1 MSKKKL
7 WLLLSAAVFVLIV
20 AVILLL
26 QSGPADRFIIP
37 NHIIVCLDAGHG
49 GSDPGAVFEGRQE
62 KDDNLAVVLA
72 VREALEAHG
81 AHNLTVLLTRSDDTA
96 LELEERVA
104 FANQND
110 ATLFVSIHRN
120 SGGGQG
126 VETWVSADGHRPETD
141 LATLIQANLKEAHI
155 TKDRGVKS
163 GTASNPHASYYVVG
177 NTKMPACLIELG
189 FIDNQW
195 DNMYLDSNFDL
206 WAQAIADGI
215 LQMVK
220 LK

>member
-7 WLLLSAAVFVLIV
+7 WLLLPAAVFVLIV

-37 NHIIVCLDAGHG
+37 DHIIVCLDAGHG

-81 AHNLTVLLTRSDDTA
+81 ADNLTVLLTREDDTA

-104 FANQND
+104 FANRND
-110 ATLFVSIHRN
+110 TTLFVSIHRN

-126 VETWVSADGHRPETD
+126 VETWISADGHRPETD
-141 LATLIQANLKEAHI
+141 LATLIQANLKEAYI

-195 DNMYLDSNFDL
+195 DNMALDGNLEL

>member
-7 WLLLSAAVFVLIV
+7 WLLLPAAVFVLIV

-37 NHIIVCLDAGHG
+37 DHIIVCLDAGHG

-81 AHNLTVLLTRSDDTA
+81 ADNLTVLLTREDDTA
-96 LELEERVA
+96 LELEERVD
-104 FANQND
+104 FANRND

-126 VETWVSADGHRPETD
+126 VETWISADGHRPETD
-141 LATLIQANLKEAHI
+141 LATLIQANLKEAYI

-177 NTKMPACLIELG
+177 NTKMPACLVELG

-195 DNMYLDSNFDL
+195 DNMALDGNLEL

>member
-1 MSKKKL
+1 MSRKKL
-7 WLLLSAAVFVLIV
+7 LLLLPAAVLLLIAAVL
-20 AVILLL
+20 LLL
-26 QSGPADRFIIP
+26 QYSPSDRFIIP
-37 NHIIVCLDAGHG
+37 DHITVCLDAGHG

-62 KDDNLAVVLA
+62 KDDNLAMVLA
-72 VREALEAHG
+72 VRDALEAHG
-81 AHNLTVLLTRSDDTA
+81 ADNLTVLLTREEDTA

-104 FANQND
+104 FANEKD

-126 VETWVSADGHRPETD
+126 VETWVSADGHRPETE
-141 LATLIQANLKEAHI
+141 LATLIQANLKEADI
-155 TKDRGVKS
+155 TKDRGVKK

-177 NTKMPACLIELG
+177 HTRMPACLVELG

-195 DNMYLDSNFDL
+195 DNMALDDNFAL

>member
-7 WLLLSAAVFVLIV
+7 WLLLPAAVFVLIV

-37 NHIIVCLDAGHG
+37 DHIIVCLDAGHG

-81 AHNLTVLLTRSDDTA
+81 ADNLTVLLTREDDTA

-104 FANQND
+104 FANRND

-126 VETWVSADGHRPETD
+126 VETWISADGHRPETD
-141 LATLIQANLKEAHI
+141 LATLIQANLKEAYI

-195 DNMYLDSNFDL
+195 DNMALDGNLEL

>member
-1 MSKKKL
+1 MTKKKL
-7 WLLLSAAVFVLIV
+7 WLILPVAAFALIV
-20 AVILLL
+20 AVIFLLHNRP
-26 QSGPADRFIIP
+26 SDRFVIP
-37 NHIIVCLDAGHG
+37 DHIVICLDAGHG
-49 GSDPGAVFEGRQE
+49 GQDPGAVFEGRQE
-62 KDDNLAVVLA
+62 KNDTLDMVLA
-72 VREALEAHG
+72 VRDALEREGHD
-81 AHNLTVLLTRSDDTA
+81 NLEVILTREDDTA
-96 LELEERVA
+96 LELAQRA
-104 FANQND
+104 DFANRND

-126 VETWVSADGHRPETD
+126 VETWISADGLRPETD
-141 LATLIQANLKEAHI
+141 LATLIQANLKEAYI
-155 TKDRGVKS
+155 TRDRGVKK

-177 NTKMPACLIELG
+177 NTKMPACLVELG

-195 DNMYLDSNFDL
+195 DNMYLDGNFDL

>member
-7 WLLLSAAVFVLIV
+7 WLLLPAAVFVLIV

-37 NHIIVCLDAGHG
+37 DHIIVCLDAGHG
-49 GSDPGAVFEGRQE
+49 GGDPGAVFEGRQE

-81 AHNLTVLLTRSDDTA
+81 ADNLTVLLTREDDTA

-104 FANQND
+104 FANRND
-110 ATLFVSIHRN
+110 TTLFVSIHRN

-126 VETWVSADGHRPETD
+126 VETWISADGHRPETD
-141 LATLIQANLKEAHI
+141 LATLIQANLKEAYI

-195 DNMYLDSNFDL
+195 DNMALDGNLEL

>member
-7 WLLLSAAVFVLIV
+7 WLLLPAAVFVLLL

-26 QSGPADRFIIP
+26 HNRPEDRFVIP
-37 NHIIVCLDAGHG
+37 DHIIVCLDAGHG

-62 KDDNLAVVLA
+62 KDDNLAMVLA
-72 VREALEAHG
+72 VRDALEAHG
-81 AHNLTVLLTRSDDTA
+81 ADNLTVLLTREDDTA

-104 FANQND
+104 VANQND

-126 VETWVSADGHRPETD
+126 VETWISDEGHRPETD
-141 LATLIQANLKEAHI
+141 LATLIQANLKEAYI

-195 DNMYLDSNFDL
+195 DNMALDGNFDL

>member
-7 WLLLSAAVFVLIV
+7 WLLLPAAVFVLIV

-37 NHIIVCLDAGHG
+37 DHIIVCLDAGHG

-72 VREALEAHG
+72 VRDALEAHG

>member
-1 MSKKKL
+1 MNKKKL
-7 WLLLSAAVFVLIV
+7 WLLLPAAILVLTAAV
-20 AVILLL
+20 LLL
-26 QSGPADRFIIP
+26 RQSGPADRFIIP
-37 NHIIVCLDAGHG
+37 DHIIVCLDAGHG

-72 VREALEAHG
+72 VRDALEAHG
-81 AHNLTVLLTRSDDTA
+81 ADDLTVLLTRSDDTA

-104 FANQND
+104 FANQKN
-110 ATLFVSIHRN
+110 ATLFVSVHRN

-126 VETWVSADGHRPETD
+126 VEIWVSADGQRPETD
-141 LATLIQANLKEAHI
+141 LATLIQTNLKEAGI
-155 TKDRGVKS
+155 TRDRGVKS

-177 NTKMPACLIELG
+177 NTKMPACLVELG
-189 FIDNQW
+189 FIDNQQ
-195 DNMYLDSNFDL
+195 DNTALDDSLEL

>member
-1 MSKKKL
+1 MAEEKK
-7 WLLLSAAVFVLIV
+7 
-20 AVILLL
+20 VILT
-26 QSGPADRFIIP
+26 R
-37 NHIIVCLDAGHG
+37 
-49 GSDPGAVFEGRQE
+49 EG
-62 KDDNLAVVLA
+62 
-72 VREALEAHG
+72 
-81 AHNLTVLLTRSDDTA
+81 DTA
-96 LELEERVA
+96 LELEERA
-104 FANQND
+104 DFANDHN
-110 ATLFVSIHRN
+110 ATLFVSVHRN

-126 VETWVSADGHRPETD
+126 VETWVSAEGHRHELQ
-141 LATLIQANLKEAHI
+141 LAASIQDKLDKAGIA
-155 TKDRGVKS
+155 KDRGVKS

-195 DNMYLDSNFDL
+195 DNMALDGNLEL

>member
-7 WLLLSAAVFVLIV
+7 WLLLPAAVFVLIL

-37 NHIIVCLDAGHG
+37 DHIIVCLDAGHG

-81 AHNLTVLLTRSDDTA
+81 ADNLTVLLTRDGDTA

-104 FANQND
+104 FANQKD

-120 SGGGQG
+120 NGGGQG
-126 VETWVSADGHRPETD
+126 VETWISADGHRPETD
-141 LATLIQANLKEAHI
+141 LATLIQANLKEAYI

-195 DNMYLDSNFDL
+195 DNMALDGNLEL

>member
-1 MSKKKL
+1 MTKKKL
-7 WLLLSAAVFVLIV
+7 WLILPAAAFVLIA

-26 QSGPADRFIIP
+26 HNGPSDRFVIP
-37 NHIIVCLDAGHG
+37 DHIVICLDAGHG
-49 GSDPGAVFEGRQE
+49 GEDPGAVFEGRQE
-62 KDDNLAVVLA
+62 KNDNLAVVLA
-72 VREALEAHG
+72 VRDALEREGHD
-81 AHNLTVLLTRSDDTA
+81 NLEVILIREDDTA
-96 LELEERVA
+96 RELEERVT
-104 FANQND
+104 FANQKD
-110 ATLFVSIHRN
+110 ATLFVSVHRN

-126 VETWVSADGHRPETD
+126 VETWISADGLRPETD
-141 LATLIQANLKEAHI
+141 LATLIQANLKEAFI

-195 DNMYLDSNFDL
+195 DNMALDGNFDL
-206 WAQAIADGI
+206 WVQAIADGI

>member
-7 WLLLSAAVFVLIV
+7 WLLLPAAVFVLIM

-37 NHIIVCLDAGHG
+37 DHIIVCLDAGHG

-81 AHNLTVLLTRSDDTA
+81 ADNLTVLLTRSDDTA

-195 DNMYLDSNFDL
+195 DNMYLDSNLDL